1 MAGRQ
6 PQAPAAPDG
15 ADALRVLWRRR
26 STVAGVTALILLATV
41 LILLAVPESYRA
53 TAEVM
58 LMPRPAADTD
68 GGETGSGASAAI
80 ASEVEVLRSRELLHR
95 VVRERQLLLD
105 PEFNPAV
112 RPADGLLS
120 RLGFVAT
127 PSPRELRLERQRAR
141 TVAALREKM
150 SVRILGRSRV
160 IEVAVLSRDADKA
173 ARIANA
179 LVRDYLAQRQAA
191 ASRAEART
199 SDALE
204 ARVASQR
211 RRVEAAERALE
222 NHRRESGVV
231 GDGGAGIGA
240 KRIGDLESK
249 LVEARAQRAKIE
261 ARLAA
266 LRHGLEGSGPNA
278 VPSDLRSPLAEEL
291 QAQLA
296 ELLRRKWEM
305 SPEYGSRHPRM
316 VDVNA
321 ELEGLRRELAGEG
334 RRILSDL
341 GGELEVARAYE
352 MTLELE
358 VGELRRKTDR
368 LADDEARLRQLQ
380 RKVEMERSL
389 LSTLLRRLERMS
401 LSQGM
406 HQPDARVI
414 SAASPPTSPNTPWI
428 GPVVVLAALTALV
441 CGIGAAMLME
451 RFDRTVATPD
461 MLEAHAGLKV
471 LASVPSAPG
480 PSGRERKLARYAIG
494 EPTSEFAESVRC
506 MYAGVRN
513 GDSERPP
520 RSILVTSALPEEGKT
535 TLAVTLARMLARGRK
550 RVILVEAD
558 LRRPRVHRFFGWKPG
573 FGLAEYLA
581 GRVPL
586 QGAVRRDRES
596 GLHVICAGDA
606 GRDPG
611 RRLSGRRLALTVEA
625 LAAHYDTVIVDSPPS
640 LPFADA
646 RILAPLTDATILV
659 TRWRKTPRESVALAA
674 RTLRDAGAMLSGAV
688 LSRVDSKRYRHY
700 DTADKPIHGRAL
712 RAHYKG

>member
-1 MAGRQ
+1 MAARQ
-6 PQAPAAPDG
+6 PQSPAAPDG

-26 STVAGVTALILLATV
+26 STVAGVAALILLATALV
-41 LILLAVPESYRA
+41 TLAVPESYTA

-58 LMPRPAADTD
+58 LMPREAADTD
-68 GGETGSGASAAI
+68 GGETGSGTGAAI
-80 ASEVEVLRSRELLHR
+80 ASEVEVLRSRELLRR

-112 RPADGLLS
+112 RPAGGLFS

-127 PSPRELRLERQRAR
+127 PSPRELRIERQRAR

-179 LVRDYLAQRQAA
+179 LVQDYLAQRQAA
-191 ASRAEART
+191 VSRARART

-204 ARVASQR
+204 ARVARQR
-211 RRVEAAERALE
+211 ERVEAAERALE
-222 NHRRESGVV
+222 NHRRESGLA
-231 GDGGAGIGA
+231 GDGGAGVDA
-240 KRIGDLESK
+240 KRLGDLEAK
-249 LVEARAQRAKIE
+249 LVDSRAERAKIE
-261 ARLAA
+261 TRLAA
-266 LRHGLEGSGPNA
+266 LRRGLEESGPNA
-278 VPSDLRSPLAEEL
+278 VPTGLRSPLAEEL

-296 ELLRRKWEM
+296 KLLRRKWEM
-305 SPEYGSRHPRM
+305 SPEYGPRHPRM

-321 ELEGLRRELAGEG
+321 ELEGLRQELAEEG

-341 GGELEVARAYE
+341 RGELEVARAHE

-358 VGELRRKTDR
+358 LGEMRRKTDR
-368 LADDEARLRQLQ
+368 QADARTRLRRLQ
-380 RKVEMERSL
+380 RKMEAEGSL
-389 LSTLLRRLERMS
+389 LNTLSERLERTS
-401 LSQGM
+401 LSQGLQ
-406 HQPDARVI
+406 QPDARVI
-414 SAASPPTSPNTPWI
+414 SAASPPSDPSTPWI
-428 GPVVVLAALTALV
+428 GPVMILAFLTALLS
-441 CGIGAAMLME
+441 GIGAAMLME

-471 LASVPSAPG
+471 LASVPSG
-480 PSGRERKLARYAIG
+480 PVPTGRERRLARHAIS
-494 EPTSEFAESVRC
+494 EPTSDFAESVRC
-506 MYAGVRN
+506 MYAGMQN
-513 GDSERPP
+513 GDPERTP
-520 RSILVTSALPEEGKT
+520 RSILVTSALPQEGKT
-535 TLAVTLARMLARGRK
+535 TLAVTLARMLARERK

-558 LRRPRVHRFFGWKPG
+558 LRRPRAHRFFGWKPG

-586 QGAVRRDRES
+586 QGVIRRDRES
-596 GLHVICAGDA
+596 GLHVICAGEA

-625 LAAHYDTVIVDSPPS
+625 LAAHYDAVIVDSPPT

-646 RILAPLTDATILV
+646 RVLAPLTDATILV